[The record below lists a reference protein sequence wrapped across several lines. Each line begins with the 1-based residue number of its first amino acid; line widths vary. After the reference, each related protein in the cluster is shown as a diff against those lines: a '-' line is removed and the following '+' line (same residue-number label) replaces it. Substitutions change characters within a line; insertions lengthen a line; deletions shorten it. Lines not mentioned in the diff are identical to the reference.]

1 MSASI
6 VRVCSSKP
14 LVDSNT
20 VLLFKAISNM
30 SCLTSFKS
38 YLTPRNSHEFTVRIK
53 EANSQR
59 GRNYHFHFVLLCS
72 AEGTWQGCLPR
83 DEYIYSPFAT
93 QCLSVPWKAAEKFT
107 LYFNCCHYRW
117 GNEREVQSLRDD
129 RMSGLRG
136 QSRCLWRSSPEVYM
150 SYVCNGC
157 KRCGRIVSFCSFE
170 GISND
175 FIFFLILE
183 SNARIKFYL
192 NIQLLFQRKFQKGK

>member
-53 EANSQR
+53 EANSQK

-83 DEYIYSPFAT
+83 DEYITLHLQHNGF
-93 QCLSVPWKAAEKFT
+93 QNHERLLS
-107 LYFNCCHYRW
+107 
-117 GNEREVQSLRDD
+117 SL
-129 RMSGLRG
+129 
-136 QSRCLWRSSPEVYM
+136 PY
-150 SYVCNGC
+150 
-157 KRCGRIVSFCSFE
+157 
-170 GISND
+170 
-175 FIFFLILE
+175 FLI
-183 SNARIKFYL
+183 AGIKDE
-192 NIQLLFQRKFQKGK
+192 GKRGRFSHCGWQDVGS

>member
-20 VLLFKAISNM
+20 VLFFKAISNM

-72 AEGTWQGCLPR
+72 AKGTWKGCLPR
-83 DEYIYSPFAT
+83 DEYISPHLQHNAF
-93 QCLSVPWKAAEKFT
+93 QWHKRLLKKFT
-107 LYFNCCHYRW
+107 FYFNCCHYGW
-117 GNEREVQSLRDD
+117 GNEREVQSLRMTGCWVLGGTADV
-129 RMSGLRG
+129 SGD
-136 QSRCLWRSSPEVYM
+136 QAQRSTWALSVMDVNLHLYHYP
-150 SYVCNGC
+150 
-157 KRCGRIVSFCSFE
+157 
-170 GISND
+170 
-175 FIFFLILE
+175 
-183 SNARIKFYL
+183 
-192 NIQLLFQRKFQKGK
+192 LLLSAL

>member
-83 DEYIYSPFAT
+83 DEYITPHLQYNAFQYHERLLKSLPYI
-93 QCLSVPWKAAEKFT
+93 LIAAIMDEGMKGRF
-107 LYFNCCHYRW
+107 
-117 GNEREVQSLRDD
+117 
-129 RMSGLRG
+129 
-136 QSRCLWRSSPEVYM
+136 SRC
-150 SYVCNGC
+150 G
-157 KRCGRIVSFCSFE
+157 
-170 GISND
+170 
-175 FIFFLILE
+175 
-183 SNARIKFYL
+183 
-192 NIQLLFQRKFQKGK
+192 